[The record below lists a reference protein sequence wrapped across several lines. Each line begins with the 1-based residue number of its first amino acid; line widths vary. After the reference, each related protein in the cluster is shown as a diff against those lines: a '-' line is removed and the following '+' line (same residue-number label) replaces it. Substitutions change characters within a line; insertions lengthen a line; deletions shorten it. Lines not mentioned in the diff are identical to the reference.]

1 MGLKLLWRGVLA
13 CACLVS
19 AGLQAAPLEVL
30 TEDSPPF
37 SMLNSDGKVTGLSTE
52 IVEELFKRAGV
63 DYRISLLPW
72 KRAYVRTR
80 NTANTAL
87 YSTTRT
93 PEREL
98 LFKWVGPLVTSHWA
112 LFATP
117 DSPLRITELNAAKEY
132 PVGGYEGDALAR
144 YLWTQ
149 GFTQLKLVHSERE
162 NLKRLEDGS
171 IKLWASGEHLAPY
184 IAQQEGVAA
193 PKMLFTFREVQMSL
207 AFHKSTPDELI
218 NKLNDTLDVMRKE
231 GVIDALRNK
240 YQ

>member
-1 MGLKLLWRGVLA
+1 MGFKLLFRALLVTV
-13 CACLVS
+13 CLVPV
-19 AGLQAAPLEVL
+19 GLSAAPLEVL
-30 TEDSPPF
+30 TEDYPPF
-37 SMLNSDGKVTGLSTE
+37 SMLDSDGRVTGLSTE
-52 IVEELFKRAGV
+52 IVRELFKRAGV
-63 DYRISLLPW
+63 DYRLSLLSW
-72 KRAYVRTR
+72 KLAYKRTR

-149 GFTQLKLVHSERE
+149 GFTQLKLVRSERE

-171 IKLWASGEHLAPY
+171 IKLWA
-184 IAQQEGVAA
+184 
-193 PKMLFTFREVQMSL
+193 
-207 AFHKSTPDELI
+207 
-218 NKLNDTLDVMRKE
+218 
-231 GVIDALRNK
+231 
-240 YQ
+240 